1 MCELLADVW
10 HRCRGVAPGKQLC
23 ATFPYLGPFQR
34 AFGHTCRR
42 HLELN
47 SASVGYMHVSCA
59 ARPLGCCLAT
69 AICSRGP
76 GHHYSLPMAAATPP
90 PHEHHGTGTPSAGYD
105 RVAQTLCALQILR
118 VPHRRQVP
126 CGTDPGPPAVPAD
139 GHRSGA
145 TGCRQQGAP
154 LFNLLHDAT
163 RRCCG
168 VSGRLCPGS
177 YRRKGLK
184 ELRGCVWRVGGLV
197 LP

>member
-1 MCELLADVW
+1 MFGIDV
-10 HRCRGVAPGKQLC
+10 VVL
-23 ATFPYLGPFQR
+23 
-34 AFGHTCRR
+34 
-42 HLELN
+42 HLENSFVPLSPTSVLFNVLLGTPVDVTLN
-47 SASVGYMHVSCA
+47 STVPRSATCTFSCA
-59 ARPLGCCLAT
+59 ARPLGCCLTT

-76 GHHYSLPMAAATPP
+76 GHHYSLPMAAVTPP

-145 TGCRQQGAP
+145 TGCRQQGAL
-154 LFNLLHDAT
+154 LFNPLHDAT

-184 ELRGCVWRVGGLV
+184 EPRGCVWRVGGLV